1 MELKTGLLIWWILMM
16 SQEMTCRPTNR
27 CLDRI
32 NYTKPKIE
40 HLLKKFL
47 SEKENDV
54 KPWPNPISELHLK
67 NLSREEKMQKAQCGL
82 HFMHEALQLIHQHLS
97 DLHDSTNPILEEI
110 EHNVKALF
118 LTKHCVA
125 EVNCTRIPEP
135 DFPFKD
141 TYRRKQWARTVLQ
154 TSVEFLGDMVNG
166 FLDSTKR
173 PLLKHA

>member
-1 MELKTGLLIWWILMM
+1 M
-16 SQEMTCRPTNR
+16 SQEMACRPTNRPTNR

-32 NYTKPKIE
+32 SYTKTKIE

-82 HFMHEALQLIHQHLS
+82 HFMHKALQLIHQHQS
-97 DLHDSTNPILEEI
+97 DLHDPTNPILEEI
-110 EHNVKALF
+110 RQNVNVLF
-118 LTKHCVA
+118 HTKHCVA
-125 EVNCTRIPEP
+125 EGNCTRIPEP

-141 TYRRKQWARTVLQ
+141 TYRRKQWGRTVLQ

-166 FLDSTKR
+166 FSSSSKR
-173 PLLKHA
+173 P